1 MANEAKTDVKADEKP
16 DAKPDVKPEEVKPK
30 TTGYLLNWKLKGAG
44 KLEPGKVYSRKSFS
58 VSDAQF
64 AALLANGTISEK

>member
-1 MANEAKTDVKADEKP
+1 MANEAKTDAKP
-16 DAKPDVKPEEVKPK
+16 DANPEEVKPK
-30 TTGYLLNWKLKGAG
+30 TTGYLLNWNLKGAG

-64 AALLANGTISEK
+64 AALLENGTISEK